1 MTLDFAAVLSGAN
14 AMRLLEGLRS
24 TLALTAASWLLAY
37 ALGIALAVVRS
48 AKSGV
53 LRWLVATYVEFHRNV
68 PLLVLILLWYF
79 GIFTLAPGWMQSWTH
94 GPNSEFRA
102 AAIAI
107 GLCMAAY
114 VSEDIRSAIRSLSA
128 GQNEAARAL
137 GLSYLQTAAWV
148 ILPQAF
154 RIATPLLVNRA
165 IIFFKGTALAMTIG
179 VAELTYVT
187 REIENATFR
196 TFEAYLVATSVYVLL
211 SLVIMGAGALIEHRY
226 AARER

>member
-1 MTLDFAAVLSGAN
+1 MALEFATVLSGAN
-14 AMRLLEGLRS
+14 VAKLVDGLQT
-24 TLALTAASWLLAY
+24 TLKLTIASWLLAY
-37 ALGIALAVVRS
+37 SLGIALAVARS
-48 AKSGV
+48 SRARI
-53 LRWLVATYVEFHRNV
+53 LRGLVAAYIEFHRNV

-79 GIFTLAPGWMQSWTH
+79 GVFTLAPPFLHNWAN

-114 VSEDIRSAIRSLSA
+114 VAEDIRSGIRSLPG

-137 GLSYLQTAAWV
+137 GLSYLQAATWV
-148 ILPQAF
+148 ILPQAL
-154 RIATPLLVNRA
+154 RVATPLLINRA

-196 TFEAYLVATSVYVLL
+196 TFEAYLLATVVYVIL
-211 SLVIMGAGALIEHRY
+211 SLAIMSIGALIEHRY
-226 AARER
+226 AAKGR

>member
-1 MTLDFAAVLSGAN
+1 MALEFATVLGGAN
-14 AMRLLEGLRS
+14 VAKLVDGLQT
-24 TLALTAASWLLAY
+24 TLQLTIASWLLAY
-37 ALGIALAVVRS
+37 SLGIALAVARS
-48 AKSGV
+48 SRARI
-53 LRWLVATYVEFHRNV
+53 LRGLVAAYIEFHRNV

-79 GIFTLAPGWMQSWTH
+79 GVFTLAPHFLHNWAN

-114 VSEDIRSAIRSLSA
+114 VAEDIRSGIRSLPG

-137 GLSYLQTAAWV
+137 GLSYLQAATWV
-148 ILPQAF
+148 ILPQAL
-154 RIATPLLVNRA
+154 RVATPLLINRA

-196 TFEAYLVATSVYVLL
+196 TFESYLIATVVYVIL
-211 SLVIMGAGALIEHRY
+211 SLAIMSVGALIEHHY
-226 AARER
+226 AAKGR

>member
-1 MTLDFAAVLSGAN
+1 MALEFATVLGGAN
-14 AMRLLEGLRS
+14 VAKLVDGLRT
-24 TLALTAASWLLAY
+24 TLELTLVSWLLAY
-37 ALGIALAVVRS
+37 SLGIALAVARS
-48 AKSGV
+48 SRARI
-53 LRWLVATYVEFHRNV
+53 LRGLVAAYIEFHRNV

-79 GIFTLAPGWMQSWTH
+79 GVFTLAPSFLHNWTN

-114 VSEDIRSAIRSLSA
+114 VAEDIRSGIRSLPA

-137 GLSYLQTAAWV
+137 GLSYLQAAAWV
-148 ILPQAF
+148 ILPQAL
-154 RIATPLLVNRA
+154 RVATPLLINRA

-196 TFEAYLVATSVYVLL
+196 TFEAYLVATAVYVIL
-211 SLVIMGAGALIEHRY
+211 SLAIMSVGALIEHRY
-226 AARER
+226 AAKGR